1 MTDENQ
7 PDSQTGYRHARW
19 TEHFDE
25 IDREIAQLA
34 SLCKIRL
41 LDPGVIE
48 RVLKK
53 DTLVCGTQNPR
64 AFDKLRSLLMMH
76 YSVRDR
82 AVVALGEDRDQAHH
96 GRDRR
101 TPARALRRPSGR
113 PRDLNRSS
121 CAPPGPRRGRQRQA
135 AAAAGGSR
143 PLLDGVTLALEAG
156 RPRLGEPGLL
166 LLRGCLLL
174 LLRLLSRGGVL
185 PRGHASAM
193 CGSLA
198 PRQGRPGI

>member
-19 TEHFDE
+19 SEHFDE
-25 IDREIAQLA
+25 IDREIGQLA

-82 AVVALGEDRDQAHH
+82 AVVALGEDETKLIMGEILERL
-96 GRDRR
+96 R
-101 TPARALRRPSGR
+101 ARYG
-113 PRDLNRSS
+113 D
-121 CAPPGPRRGRQRQA
+121 
-135 AAAAGGSR
+135 
-143 PLLDGVTLALEAG
+143 
-156 RPRLGEPGLL
+156 RLGDPQL
-166 LLRGCLLL
+166 
-174 LLRLLSRGGVL
+174 
-185 PRGHASAM
+185 
-193 CGSLA
+193 
-198 PRQGRPGI
+198 